1 MSDVLDFEIWAGILT
16 LTAILYL
23 IKYLQSRKKQVVY
36 RISPDSLDRSKKV
49 ILSILPLV
57 EDEDNASLLDERRL
71 PYSKEHVKNAA
82 KILAYYY
89 WKKHKPA
96 ELARIKNVFI
106 SLCRFQNTELD
117 MEAQARVMSKEQ
129 ARLTREFEHY
139 MTHSPLKTGKGP
151 S

>member
-36 RISPDSLDRSKKV
+36 RISPDSLDRAKKV
-49 ILSILPLV
+49 MLAVLPLV

-71 PYSKEHVKNAA
+71 PYSKEQVKNAA

-89 WKKHKPA
+89 WKKNKPA
-96 ELARIKNVFI
+96 ELSRIKNVFI
-106 SLCRFQNTELD
+106 SLARFQNTDLD
-117 MEAQARVMSKEQ
+117 MEAQARVMSREQ
-129 ARLTREFEHY
+129 VRLTREFELY
-139 MTHSPLKTGKGP
+139 MTHSPLKTGRA
-151 S
+151 